1 MIRGLLVEGEED
13 RWAPFTETLLH
24 IAARYEHISN
34 TVRPAL
40 EAGSWVVCDRFLDS
54 TKAYQGYGLGQNLS
68 TIDEIHELVL
78 PGIVPNLTL
87 LIDLDVRMGLNRTQ
101 LRGDQTGTRYE
112 EMDIDFHQRVRKGFL
127 DIAASDP
134 DRFVVLDG
142 TLSIE
147 EIADKVVSSVGQHFN
162 ISL

>member
-1 MIRGLLVEGEED
+1 M
-13 RWAPFTETLLH
+13 LH

-54 TKAYQGYGLGQNLS
+54 TRAYQGYGLGQNLS
-68 TIDEIHELVL
+68 IIDQIHEIVL
-78 PGIVPNLTL
+78 PGFMPDLTL
-87 LIDLDVRMGLNRTQ
+87 LIDLDVKTGLDRTK
-101 LRGDQTGTRYE
+101 LRGDQTDTRYE

-127 DIAASDP
+127 DIAAGDP

-142 TLSIE
+142 NNSVE
-147 EIADKVVSSVGQHFN
+147 DIARQVVSSVGQHF
-162 ISL
+162 SLSF

>member
-1 MIRGLLVEGEED
+1 M
-13 RWAPFTETLLH
+13 
-24 IAARYEHISN
+24 
-34 TVRPAL
+34 RPAL

-54 TKAYQGYGLGQNLS
+54 TRAYQGYGLGQNLS

-78 PGIVPNLTL
+78 PGIVPDLTF
-87 LIDLDVRMGLNRTQ
+87 LIDLDVRTGLDRTL

-142 TLSIE
+142 NLAVE
-147 EIADKVVSSVGQHFN
+147 EIANKVVSSVGQHFS